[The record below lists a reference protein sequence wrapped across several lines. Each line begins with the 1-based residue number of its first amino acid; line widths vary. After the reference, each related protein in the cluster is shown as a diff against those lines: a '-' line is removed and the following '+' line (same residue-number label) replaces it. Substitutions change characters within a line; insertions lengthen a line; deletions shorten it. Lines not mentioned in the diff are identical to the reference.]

1 MNSKELTEKVM
12 TALINVAKDNAV
24 KSDEDYIEDGLKF
37 CGKCRSPKECKI
49 SFLGSEAIVPC
60 LCECGLREREEEKV
74 KFERSQIQIEKD
86 RKRAECFDNKTLW
99 GYTFDACEIKDTQMY
114 KTAEKYA
121 ENFEVLK
128 DDAQGLLFFG
138 NVGYGKTYI
147 AASIAN
153 ALIDKGYSC
162 YMGTMANIA
171 SIMSS
176 GRDEVKRE
184 FYKSIKEYDLF
195 IIDDLGAE
203 RDTSYMDEMVYTVID
218 RRYHSHL
225 PTIVTTNMDLDE
237 LKKPQTA
244 ARKRI
249 LSRLYEMCIF
259 VEVKGKDRRR
269 VENMERYN
277 KYKDLLGLPGKE

>member
-1 MNSKELTEKVM
+1 MEELIKRAT
-12 TALINVAKDNAV
+12 DG
-24 KSDEDYIEDGLKF
+24 KSHDEDDYLEDGLIH
-37 CGKCRSPKECKI
+37 CGKCNTPKECRI
-49 SFLGSEAIVPC
+49 SFVGTETIVTC
-60 LCECGLREREEEKV
+60 LCKCAVKEREDEKI
-74 KFERSQIQIEKD
+74 KFEQSQIQIEKD

-114 KTAEKYA
+114 KTAKKYA

-162 YMGTMANIA
+162 YMGTMSGIA

-176 GRDEVKRE
+176 GRDEAKRE

-225 PTIVTTNMDLDE
+225 PTIITTNMDLDE

-277 KYKDLLGLPGKE
+277 KYKDLLELPGKD

>member
-1 MNSKELTEKVM
+1 MN
-12 TALINVAKDNAV
+12 ALIDTAKSNDA
-24 KSDEDYIEDGLKF
+24 KSDEDYIENGIKF
-37 CGKCRSPKECKI
+37 CGKCRTPKECEI
-49 SFLGSEAIVPC
+49 NFGIMTTVVPC
-60 LCECGLREREEEKV
+60 LCKCGTAEREAEKE
-74 KFERSQIQIEKD
+74 KFARSQVEIEQT

-99 GYTFDACEIKDTQMY
+99 GYTLDACEIKDTQMY
-114 KTAEKYA
+114 ITASKYV
-121 ENFEVLK
+121 ENFDVMKE
-128 DDAQGLLFFG
+128 DAQGLLFFG